1 MTRTLRLLHSSDWHI
16 GMTRRHLSE
25 SSRAVF
31 LNSRLDAIER
41 LCDIAIDEAVD
52 GMLVAGDVFDS
63 AQLSPTI
70 VLPLL
75 ELLGDVPSPVVLVPG
90 NHDSYQY
97 ESVYRSTAFLQNK
110 PDNVFV
116 AEKPQLLDI
125 IPNCQLAV
133 GPFTN
138 RFPSKNPIFT
148 AAELFSDKNTE
159 DYRVLVGHGGVD
171 TFAPDMDN
179 KDNSDVIASAE
190 LEQLL
195 TTRSIDYIALG
206 DRHSTASVGAS
217 QRIWYSGSPEVTD
230 FDDVEKESGQA
241 LLVTLSGEKCDVS
254 RLQTGK
260 WNFTTLRATVHSG
273 DDLRQLDSQLHALTR
288 KNKRA
293 VRLGLKAYLPVSGMA
308 ELDNYLHKWQNMFAG
323 FQLWQRHSEQHTLPD
338 DKDFDDY
345 LSGYAKTAAQKL
357 IDQAEA
363 GDDVARDALTMLYR
377 MAVEG
382 ESQS

>member
-1 MTRTLRLLHSSDWHI
+1 MNRTLRLLHTSDWHI

-31 LNSRLDAIER
+31 LNSRVDAIER
-41 LCDIAIDEAVD
+41 LCDIADDEAVD

-75 ELLGDVPSPVVLVPG
+75 ELLGDVSCPVVLVPG

-97 ESVYRSTAFLQNK
+97 ESVYRSTTFIQNK
-110 PDNVFV
+110 PDNVYV
-116 AEKPQLLDI
+116 AEKPQVLEI

-133 GPFTN
+133 APFTS
-138 RFPSKNPIFT
+138 RFPSHNPIFT
-148 AAELFSDKNTE
+148 AAELFSNKNTE

-171 TFAPDMDN
+171 SFAPQMED

-195 TTRSIDYIALG
+195 TTRNIDYVALG

-241 LLVTLSGEKCDVS
+241 LLVTLSDDNCEVS
-254 RLQTGK
+254 RLRTGK
-260 WNFTTLRATVHSG
+260 WNFTTLHATVRCD
-273 DDLRQLDSQLHALTR
+273 DDLHRLDSQLHKLTR
-288 KNKRA
+288 KNKRS

-308 ELDNYLHKWQNMFAG
+308 ELENYLHKWQNMFAG

-338 DKDFDDY
+338 DRDLDEY
-345 LSGYAKTAAQKL
+345 LGGYAKTAAQRL
-357 IDQAEA
+357 IKQAEA

-377 MAVEG
+377 MAT
-382 ESQS
+382 ESGSRS